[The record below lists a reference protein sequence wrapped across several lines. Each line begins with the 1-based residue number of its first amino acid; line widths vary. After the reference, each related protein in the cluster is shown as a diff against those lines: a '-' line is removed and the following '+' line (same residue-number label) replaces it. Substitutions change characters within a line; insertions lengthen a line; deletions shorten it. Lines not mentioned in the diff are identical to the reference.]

1 MKTRTVTAT
10 EANRSFSKLLRA
22 VERGERVEI
31 SSHGRIVAIMA
42 PAETPASRETRVEAI
57 EKLKQRWADPTRAPN
72 HADAD

>member
-31 SSHGRIVAIMA
+31 TSHGRIVAIIA
-42 PAETPASRETRVEAI
+42 PAETTASRETRVEAI
-57 EKLKQRWADPTRAPN
+57 EKLKQRWADPKRAPN